1 MQCVRRRVQTNR
13 TVFNAGG
20 PSPANRFGH
29 ASFDVDGC
37 DGRLESRS
45 KVRSE
50 GDRVR
55 LPECDDLI
63 AAPRLLE
70 RVKQLCNAT
79 HAERER
85 SLLCV
90 RQLDAQIA
98 LDASALICVYS
109 NSAN

>member
-1 MQCVRRRVQTNR
+1 
-13 TVFNAGG
+13 
-20 PSPANRFGH
+20 
-29 ASFDVDGC
+29 
-37 DGRLESRS
+37 
-45 KVRSE
+45 
-50 GDRVR
+50 

-63 AAPRLLE
+63 ATPCLLV
-70 RVKQLCNAT
+70 RVKQLYNPT

-85 SLLCV
+85 SLLRV